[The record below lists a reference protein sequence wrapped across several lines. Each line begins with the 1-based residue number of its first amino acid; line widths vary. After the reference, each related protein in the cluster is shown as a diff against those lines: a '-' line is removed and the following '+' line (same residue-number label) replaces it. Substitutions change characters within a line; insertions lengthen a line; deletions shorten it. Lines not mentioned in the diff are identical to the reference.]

1 MAETWTSI
9 ALEQILIRSN
19 DWIDIEPCQVYK
31 QVTVKMWGKGIELR
45 NEILGSEIAAS
56 KRLKVHPK
64 QFILSRIDARHGAFG
79 LIPDELEGAVVTNDF
94 PVFNL
99 NQELL
104 LPEFLNWLS
113 KTAGFVDICRAA
125 SEGTTNR
132 IRLKEDR
139 FLKTE
144 IILPPI
150 AEQRRIVARIEEVA
164 AKIEEARGLR
174 KRAIDLIEIVFIS
187 VLKKIREEISSNY
200 QKQRI
205 STLTQVSSGGTPSRN
220 NPDFWNGSIPWIKT
234 GELLDGDIYGAEE
247 YITSSALS
255 NTGAKLFPKNT
266 ILIAMYGQGQTRGRT
281 GRLMIEA
288 ATNQAC
294 AAILPK
300 PSLIEPRFLQYWLRS
315 LYFEMREQYRDGA
328 QPNWNGRMIK
338 DIEIALPPIS
348 EQQQVIKHLDNFQKT
363 LKRIQNQREDALKE
377 FDALLPAIL
386 DKAFKGE
393 L

>member
-174 KRAIDLIEIVFIS
+174 KRAIDEVEILLRTLPSCVFQDLISDSQTLPIGEIIS
-187 VLKKIREEISSNY
+187 FRSDLIRP
-200 QKQRI
+200 
-205 STLTQVSSGGTPSRN
+205 GDGT
-220 NPDFWNGSIPWIKT
+220 I
-234 GELLDGDIYGAEE
+234 GELRFIGLQHIESHSGKRIGEDKLVAENLQGRKFRFSPGDIVYGYLRPYLNKVWVADCEGFCSVDQ
-247 YITSSALS
+247 YVIRSHPDKADTNYLACFMRSQ
-255 NTGAKLFPKNT
+255 LF
-266 ILIAMYGQGQTRGRT
+266 L
-281 GRLMIEA
+281 
-288 ATNQAC
+288 NQAMDLTHNLL
-294 AAILPK
+294 LPRLRTALLESIK
-300 PSLIEPRFLQYWLRS
+300 IPLPSLSVQRKVVAHLSQIQRRIDQMKFH
-315 LYFEMREQYRDGA
+315 RE
-328 QPNWNGRMIK
+328 
-338 DIEIALPPIS
+338 
-348 EQQQVIKHLDNFQKT
+348 V
-363 LKRIQNQREDALKE
+363 ALKE

-386 DKAFKGE
+386 AKAFKGE